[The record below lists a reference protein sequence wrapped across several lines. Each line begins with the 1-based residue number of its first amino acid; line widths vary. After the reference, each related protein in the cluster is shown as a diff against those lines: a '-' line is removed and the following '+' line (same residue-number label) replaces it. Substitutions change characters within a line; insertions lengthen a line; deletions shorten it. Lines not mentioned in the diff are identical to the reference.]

1 MGDRG
6 VGYFSGEKQEDRQ
19 EIAGLAGIFDRIRR
33 SEGCILPLVNTK
45 LMLSGDRRRTIA
57 L

>member
-19 EIAGLAGIFDRIRR
+19 EIAGLFDRIRR